1 MQKNREMDY
10 QYTTRLEETRDEA
23 PVRALVERAFADVEH
38 SEQTEHLIVEALR
51 LAGDLSISLVA
62 EHEGEVIGYV
72 AFSPVSVSN
81 GAADWFGL
89 GPVAV
94 QQVDR
99 RRGMGAALIER
110 GLAELRSRRANGCV
124 VLGDPEYYQ
133 RFGFRHDP
141 ALQFEGA
148 PPEYFLAL
156 HFAADEAQGVVTYR
170 PAFFVKAQ

>member
-1 MQKNREMDY
+1 MDC
-10 QYTTRLEETRDEA
+10 QYMTRLEEPRDEA
-23 PVRALVERAFADVEH
+23 PVRALVERSFADVEH
-38 SEQTEHLIVEALR
+38 SGQTEHLIVEALR

-62 EHEGEVIGYV
+62 EREGKVIGHV
-72 AFSPVSVSN
+72 AFSPVSISN
-81 GAADWFGL
+81 GVAEWFGL

-94 QQVDR
+94 EQADR
-99 RRGMGAALIER
+99 QRGVGAALIKR
-110 GLAELRSRRANGCV
+110 GLDELRSRRANGCV
-124 VLGDPEYYQ
+124 VLGNPGYYQ

-156 HFAADEAQGVVTYR
+156 HFTAGEARGVVTYR